1 MKLKPTPC
9 NSCVQESKEKKKKKI
24 IRVRSKLCFLH
35 APPLHGE
42 NKLDEA
48 KDAP

>member
-9 NSCVQESKEKKKKKI
+9 NSCVQESRERKKKV
-24 IRVRSKLCFLH
+24 IRVKLELCFLH
-35 APPLHGE
+35 APSLHGE

-48 KDAP
+48 KNAP